1 MRAYRRAAYRAL
13 VVMIAT
19 ATFAASGYFG
29 GEALIGFQNR
39 AQLEDLSASILRR
52 AEVEADF
59 AFVGLSELVERGMT
73 GCEAGALAAMRQQ
86 VFARGAIKDI
96 RIVDDAGMT
105 LCAAFPEVLDPAAET
120 ARPAEVIPARN
131 PSVGLARLT
140 QGSSTS
146 LGVLWRALPDA
157 SLLAIV
163 NTDALLFGVLPGP
176 LASDAQLD
184 LRVTG
189 SETVASFTAGDAG
202 SDKFRERAVIFSN
215 ASSRYPLEMTIA
227 VDEAALALWNR
238 GLLPYYWGPAAL
250 LGFAFGGLLAWLVVP
265 KRTLLGEIDE
275 ALAAG
280 EIVPFV
286 QPVVSL
292 ATGEIVGCEI
302 LARWLRRDGS
312 IVPPQQFIPQ
322 IEQSGR
328 ARVLTWNLLGR
339 ALLEMRDVLRARPD
353 FTVAVNIVP
362 SHLLEP
368 NFASE
373 LQELVAQASAAPR
386 QIILEVTERQ
396 ELPDL
401 EHAASVIGDLGRA
414 GFAVAI
420 DDAGTGHSGLS
431 YVQSLGAGLL
441 KLDKFFI
448 DALETSHSARVV
460 VEMLV
465 GTAKRLNM
473 SLVAEGIE
481 RESQL
486 TWLGEIGVEH
496 GQGYLFGRPVP
507 IASLLSELQ
516 LGKPKS
522 ATEPPLQADA
532 AA

>member
-1 MRAYRRAAYRAL
+1 MRAYRRAAFRTL
-13 VVMIAT
+13 VVVIAT
-19 ATFAASGYFG
+19 AVFTAAGYVG
-29 GEALIGFQNR
+29 GEALIGSQNR
-39 AQLEDLSASILRR
+39 AQLENLSASILRR

-59 AFVGLSELVERGMT
+59 AFVGLSELVESGMT
-73 GCEAGALAAMRQQ
+73 GCHADALAAMRRQ
-86 VFARGAIKDI
+86 VFARSAIKDI
-96 RIVDDAGMT
+96 RIVDAAGAT
-105 LCAAFPEVLDPAAET
+105 LCAAFPDMLDPAAET
-120 ARPAEVIPARN
+120 VSPTEVIPARN
-131 PSVGLARLT
+131 PSAGLARLT

-146 LGVLWRALPDA
+146 LGVLWRALPEA

-176 LASDAQLD
+176 LASEAQLD
-184 LRVTG
+184 LCLTG
-189 SETVASFTAGDAG
+189 GDPVASFTAGKAGDAAFG
-202 SDKFRERAVIFSN
+202 QRAARFTH
-215 ASSRYPLEMTIA
+215 ASSRYPLEMWIA
-227 VDEAALALWNR
+227 VDGAALAQWNR

-250 LGFAFGGLLAWLVVP
+250 LGVAFGALLAWLVVP
-265 KRTLLGEIDE
+265 KRTLLAEIDE

-292 ATGEIVGCEI
+292 ESGEVVGCEI
-302 LARWLRRDGS
+302 LARWLRKDGS
-312 IVPPQQFIPQ
+312 IVPPQRFIPQ

-339 ALLEMRDVLRARPD
+339 ALYEMQDALRTRPS

-368 NFASE
+368 NFVTE
-373 LQELVAQASAAPR
+373 LQELVAQGGASPR

-401 EHAASVIGDLGRA
+401 EHASKVVSELAEA

-431 YVQSLGAGLL
+431 YVQSLGARLL
-441 KLDKFFI
+441 KLDKYFI

-473 SLVAEGIE
+473 NLVAEGIE
-481 RESQL
+481 RQSQL
-486 TWLGEIGVEH
+486 AWLGEIGVEH

-507 IASLLSELQ
+507 IASLLSDLERSGQ
-516 LGKPKS
+516 KRS
-522 ATEPPLQADA
+522 IERPPQSEA